1 MNEGMNG
8 WQQSVEVIQQ
18 SLAAGIREFVVCSGA
33 RNALLLE
40 AIARAE
46 AAGKVRVWNHFE
58 ERAAGFFAL
67 GRCMQTGEPCAVVTT
82 SGTACAELLPAVIE
96 AHYQGRPLV
105 ALTADRPA
113 AFRGTGAPQTM
124 SQPGLFGDHATSDL
138 ESWDGLGPLHLN
150 VEFEEATDFGE
161 DDFSE
166 ATVGEFTPKRH
177 KPGVADLANW
187 LREDR
192 YRGLVVMVGG
202 LEPEERE
209 EVFHFCLELGVP
221 LIAESTSGL
230 REALQELCIHDATR
244 VLREKPP
251 GKLLRIGDV
260 PSNRSW
266 RDLDE
271 HEALQGCSVWSI
283 CRNGLPGLARPSQ
296 VTRDPVNRVIAALG
310 EIERGD
316 DALDH
321 LVDTS
326 RHSARI
332 EELLQSYPDSEP
344 GLVRALSAHASIA
357 NGVFLGNSLPIRE
370 WNDFAQWDRPVPD
383 VRANRGVNG
392 IDGQVSTWLGWSAD
406 TPETWAIVG
415 DLTALYD
422 VASGFA
428 LKQITNEGR
437 VLAVINNHGG
447 RIFDR
452 LPRLQSMSPRAREWM
467 ANEQTADLA
476 GLAQLWGMTHKAVS
490 NIDDLDGLDELEGD
504 AAILLEVL
512 PDAEQTEAFWKAVD
526 VLNSAS

>member
-1 MNEGMNG
+1 MNG
-8 WQQSVEVIQQ
+8 WQQALNSIQQ
-18 SLAAGIREFVVCSGA
+18 CLAAGIHEFVVCSGA

-58 ERAAGFFAL
+58 ERSAGFFAL
-67 GRCMQTGEPCAVVTT
+67 GRCMQSGEPCAVVTT
-82 SGTACAELLPAVIE
+82 SGTAVAELLPAVIE

-105 ALTADRPA
+105 ALTADRPEV
-113 AFRGTGAPQTM
+113 FRGTGAPQTLV
-124 SQPGLFGDHATSDL
+124 QPDIFGSHAQTQL

-150 VEFEEATDFGE
+150 IELEEATDFGE
-161 DDFSE
+161 EDFSDVE
-166 ATVGEFTPKRH
+166 VGDFEPTRP
-177 KPGVADLANW
+177 KPGVAELARW

-209 EVFHFCLELGVP
+209 NVFHFCLELGVP

-230 REALQELCIHDATR
+230 REALQELAIQDATR
-244 VLREKPP
+244 VLRKKPP
-251 GKLLRIGDV
+251 GKLLRLGDV

-271 HEALQGCSVWSI
+271 HEALQGVEVWSI
-283 CRNGLPGLARPSQ
+283 CRTGLPGLARSSE
-296 VTRDPVNRVIAALG
+296 VTRGPVHRIIAALG
-310 EIERGD
+310 EIDPGD

-321 LVDTS
+321 LVDCA
-326 RHSARI
+326 RHDSRI
-332 EELLQSYPDSEP
+332 EELLEAYPDSEP
-344 GLVRALSAHASIA
+344 GLVRALSIQAAIG

-370 WNDFAQWDRPVPD
+370 WNEFAQWERPVPE

-406 TPETWAIVG
+406 ESESWAIVG

-422 VASGFA
+422 VASGFVLEQVA
-428 LKQITNEGR
+428 REGR
-437 VLAVINNHGG
+437 VLAVINNRGG

-452 LPRLQSMSPRAREWM
+452 LARLQAMSPRAREWM
-467 ANEQTADLA
+467 ANAQQADLGGIA
-476 GLAQLWGMTHKAVS
+476 KLWGMQHQLVRC
-490 NIDDLDGLDELEGD
+490 IDDLDEIAAAAGK
-504 AAILLEVL
+504 AILLEVC
-512 PDAEQTEAFWKAVD
+512 PDARQTEQFWKAVD
-526 VLNSAS
+526 GF

>member
-1 MNEGMNG
+1 MNG

-18 SLAAGIREFVVCSGA
+18 CLAAGIREFVVCSGA

-46 AAGKVRVWNHFE
+46 SAGKVRVWNHFE

-67 GRCMQTGEPCAVVTT
+67 GRCMATGEPCVVVTT

-96 AHYQGRPLV
+96 AYYQGRPLV

-124 SQPGLFGDHATSDL
+124 VQPGLFGNHAATDL
-138 ESWDGLGPLHLN
+138 ADWDGLGPLHLN
-150 VEFEEATDFGE
+150 VEFEEATDSDDE
-161 DDFSE
+161 DFSDT
-166 ATVGEFTPKRH
+166 AVGEFTPERH
-177 KPGVADLANW
+177 KPGVAELANW

-230 REALQELCIHDATR
+230 REALQELCIHDATQ

-271 HEALQGCSVWSI
+271 HEALSKVEVWSI
-283 CRNGLPGLARPSQ
+283 SRTGLPGLARECK
-296 VTRDPVNRVIAALG
+296 VIRGPVNRVIAALG

-326 RHSARI
+326 RHSARV
-332 EELLQSYPDSEP
+332 EELLQAYPDSEP
-344 GLVRALSAHASIA
+344 GLMRSLSAHASIA

-392 IDGQVSTWLGWSAD
+392 IDGQLSTWLGWSAD
-406 TPETWAIVG
+406 DSDTWAIVG

-452 LPRLQSMSPRAREWM
+452 LPRLKSMSSRAREWM
-467 ANEQTADLA
+467 TNEQTADLA
-476 GLAQLWGMTHKAVS
+476 GFAQLWGMTHQAVR
-490 NIDDLDGLDELEGD
+490 NIDDLDGLDELDGEQP
-504 AAILLEVL
+504 ILLEVL
-512 PDAEQTEAFWKAVD
+512 PDANQTEAFWKAID
-526 VLNSAS
+526 GL